1 MIRSVRVVQIVCL
14 CVAAI
19 AARPA
24 VAGIEPQPFLEFNS
38 VPNNATAVHF
48 EVAIP
53 PDPAIPVEIL
63 SLSLIGP
70 DTGVVLVG
78 SVGQAFAGG
87 PPNSAGIVDVNVAA
101 GVEPEP
107 FVPIVFD
114 FTIDFAPFMGTNPVS
129 GVDPQPFLQDEVSGV
144 DPTPFLPGPLA
155 QFQLLFDVLI
165 DGGIVHHVLAFEA
178 HGGLMFEDVAVSEG
192 SILLGFLL
200 DGPFDAPELFTVTIT
215 GSAEPIP
222 APGGLALFALGL
234 AAIAVLRR
242 RSAARTVS
250 KYVASKK
257 VRSC

>member
-24 VAGIEPQPFLEFNS
+24 VAGISPQPFLEFNS
-38 VPNNATAVHF
+38 VPNNASAAHF

-53 PDPAIPVEIL
+53 PDPVIPVEIL
-63 SLSLIGP
+63 TLSLIGP
-70 DTGVVLVG
+70 DAGVVLVG
-78 SVGQAFAGG
+78 SVGPAFAGG
-87 PPNSAGIVDVNVAA
+87 PPNSAGIVDVNAVS
-101 GVEPEP
+101 GIDPVP
-107 FVPIVFD
+107 FVVD
-114 FTIDFAPFMGTNPVS
+114 LTIDFAPFMGSNPVS
-129 GVDPQPFLQDEVSGV
+129 GVDPQPFLQDEVSGI
-144 DPTPFLPGPLA
+144 DPQPFLEGPLA

-165 DGGIVHHVLAFEA
+165 DGGIVHHVLAFA
-178 HGGLMFEDVAVSEG
+178 AADGLMFSDVAVSDG
-192 SILLGFLL
+192 SILLGFVL
-200 DGPFDAPELFTVTIT
+200 DGTLDTHLFAVTIT
-215 GSAEPIP
+215 GSAEPLP